1 MSRFSLVF
9 LLFLVLVVPGPA
21 GAASP
26 DIVVSQVYGGG
37 GNSGAP
43 FTNDFVEFFNRG
55 STSIDVTGW
64 TVQYATSSSTTWSR
78 SSLSGSIAPG
88 HHYLVQEGSGGSAG
102 SPLPAADAVGTFNLS
117 SSSGKVA
124 VVRSDTALTCGG
136 SPGSCASDPSIAD
149 FVGYGSAADYEGT
162 AAAPGLS
169 STTAAMRADSG
180 CTETDNNAS
189 DFSSAA
195 PDPRNSAAA
204 QHDCGGS
211 PPPPPGPGASADAT
225 VTADVASTL
234 TISLSKTAVDFGRI
248 ELGTPIPSIPEDATV
263 ASNDAAG
270 YMLSVHRT
278 AFMPDDLPLALS
290 AQAPPGAQLNPILAG
305 GAKVAIPIAPA
316 PDLQIGSTAAASG
329 AGGDVWPTGVGFL
342 EPLPLV
348 HGGLH
353 TATLTYT
360 VIGR

>member
-1 MSRFSLVF
+1 VL
-9 LLFLVLVVPGPA
+9 LLFLPLVVPGPA

-26 DIVVSQVYGGG
+26 DVVVSQVYGGG

-43 FTNDFVEFFNRG
+43 FTNDFVELFNRG

-78 SSLSGSIAPG
+78 STLSGSIAPG
-88 HHYLVQEGSGGSAG
+88 HYYLVEEGSGGSAG
-102 SPLPAADAVGTFNLS
+102 SPLPTADAVGTINLS
-117 SSSGKVA
+117 SSSGKIA

-136 SPGSCASDPSIAD
+136 SPGSCASDPSIVD
-149 FVGYGSAADYEGT
+149 FVGYGSAADYEGS

-169 STTAAMRADSG
+169 STLSAMRADAG
-180 CTETDNNAS
+180 CAETDNNAS

-211 PPPPPGPGASADAT
+211 PPPPGPSASADAT

-234 TISLSKTAVDFGRI
+234 SISLSKTAIGFGRI
-248 ELGTPIPSIPEDATV
+248 DVGTPIPSIAEDVTV
-263 ASNDAAG
+263 ANNDAAG

-278 AFMPDDLPLALS
+278 AFIPDDLPLALS
-290 AQAPPGAQLNPILAG
+290 AQAPPGAQLNPILVG

-316 PDLQIGSTAAASG
+316 RDLQIGSTAAVSG

-342 EPLPLV
+342 EPFPLV
-348 HGGLH
+348 HGGVH

-360 VIGR
+360 VMGR

>member
-1 MSRFSLVF
+1 MSRLTLVLLFSLV
-9 LLFLVLVVPGPA
+9 LVAPGPA

-43 FTNDFVEFFNRG
+43 FANDFVELFNRG
-55 STSIDVTGW
+55 STVIDVTGW

-78 SSLSGSIAPG
+78 TALSGTIAPG
-88 HHYLVQEGSGGSAG
+88 HYFLVHEASGGAAG
-102 SPLPAADAVGTFNLS
+102 SPLPTADAVGTINLS

-124 VVRSDTALTCGG
+124 VVRSDTALSCGA

-149 FVGYGSAADYEGT
+149 LVGYGSAADYEGS

-169 STTAAMRADSG
+169 STSAAMRADAG
-180 CTETDNNAS
+180 CTDTDDNGS
-189 DFSSAA
+189 DVSSAE

-211 PPPPPGPGASADAT
+211 PPPPSGPSAFADAT

-234 TISLSKTAVDFGRI
+234 SISLSKPALDFGRI
-248 ELGTPIPSIPEDATV
+248 ELGTPVPSIPEDVTV
-263 ASNDAAG
+263 TNNDAAG
-270 YMLSVHRT
+270 YLLSVHRA

-290 AQAPPGAQLNPILAG
+290 AQAPPGAQLNPILVG
-305 GAKVAIPIAPA
+305 GAKAAVPIAPS
-316 PDLQIGSTAAASG
+316 PDLQIGSTAAVSG
-329 AGGDVWPTGVGFL
+329 AGGDVWPTAIGFL

-360 VIGR
+360 VVGR